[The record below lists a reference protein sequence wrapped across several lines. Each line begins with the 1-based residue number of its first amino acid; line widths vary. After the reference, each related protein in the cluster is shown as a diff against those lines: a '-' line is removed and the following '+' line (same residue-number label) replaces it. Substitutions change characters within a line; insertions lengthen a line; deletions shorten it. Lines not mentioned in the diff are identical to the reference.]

1 MGSITF
7 NVSDEAGTPIT
18 GAKVVMTA
26 YSNSTI
32 SQSPL
37 SSWLGFGK
45 TNTYTAYTDSDGKAL
60 INFADTVLGFDY
72 KYKVTANGFETQTGT
87 GNVGYCYCHFNVYVT
102 MPKIYISKT
111 SGTSS
116 GSSSGSNSGCPPGY
130 SMDSSGNCVQNPY
143 ANETGLIA
151 NWFQQHET
159 AILITAIVIVLFII
173 LMVAM
178 FR

>member
-1 MGSITF
+1 MGSVTF

-18 GAKVVMTA
+18 GAKVVMVA
-26 YSNSTI
+26 YSTSAI
-32 SQSPL
+32 AKSPL
-37 SSWLGFGK
+37 SSWLGMGQ
-45 TNTYTAYTDSDGKAL
+45 TNTYTAYTDSDGKAT

-72 KYKVTANGFETQTGT
+72 KYTVSANGFETQKGT

-102 MPKIYISKT
+102 MPEIYTGAT

-116 GSSSGSNSGCPPGY
+116 GSSGGSSGCPPGF
-130 SMDSSGNCVQNPY
+130 SMNNTGNCVQNPY
-143 ANETGLIA
+143 ANTTGEIS
-151 NWFQQHET
+151 NWFQEHET
-159 AILITAIVIVLFII
+159 AILIVAVVIVLFTI

>member
-1 MGSITF
+1 VGSVIF

-26 YSNSTI
+26 YSNSSI
-32 SQSPL
+32 SKSPL
-37 SSWLGFGK
+37 LSWLGMGA

-72 KYKVTANGFETQTGT
+72 KYTVSADGYETQIGT
-87 GNVGYCYCHFNVYVT
+87 GNVGYCYCQFNVYVT
-102 MPKIYISKT
+102 MPKIYT
-111 SGTSS
+111 S
-116 GSSSGSNSGCPPGY
+116 SSSGSKSGCPPGY
-130 SMDSSGNCVQNPY
+130 SMDSSGNCVQTPY
-143 ANETGLIA
+143 ANTTGEIA

-159 AILITAIVIVLFII
+159 AVLITAIIITLFTI